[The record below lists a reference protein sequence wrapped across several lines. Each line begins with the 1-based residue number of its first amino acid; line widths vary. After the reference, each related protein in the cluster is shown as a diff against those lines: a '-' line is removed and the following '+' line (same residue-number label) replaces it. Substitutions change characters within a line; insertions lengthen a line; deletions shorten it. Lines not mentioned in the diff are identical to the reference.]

1 MEVTTSQVLYESIRN
16 RKAKIGVNKAQ
27 GHVFAGATLPF
38 GMAKAVADSI
48 NDNAGGYASDGGPSK
63 FYYETETYSLKE
75 KAAEKNT
82 CLTMML

>member
-1 MEVTTSQVLYESIRN
+1 MEVTTSRDLYESIRN
-16 RKAKIGVNKAQ
+16 EKAKIRVNKAQ

-63 FYYETETYSLKE
+63 FYYETEACSLRE
-75 KAAEKNT
+75 KAAGKKH
-82 CLTMML
+82 LV

>member
-1 MEVTTSQVLYESIRN
+1 MRVDN
-16 RKAKIGVNKAQ
+16 AP

-38 GMAKAVADSI
+38 GMAKAVADSV

-63 FYYETETYSLKE
+63 FDYETEKQILRMKGVGNYDF
-75 KAAEKNT
+75 